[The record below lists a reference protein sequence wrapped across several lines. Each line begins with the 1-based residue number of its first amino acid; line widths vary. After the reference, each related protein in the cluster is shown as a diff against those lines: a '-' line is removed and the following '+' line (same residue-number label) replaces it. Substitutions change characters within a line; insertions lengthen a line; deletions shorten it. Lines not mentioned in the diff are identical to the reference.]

1 MTNRPNPR
9 FKNFTDVFKNLVK
22 AIEVQTMYPIV
33 TMMITYDSTK
43 ATTVT
48 KKDDTE
54 WWVK

>member
-48 KKDDTE
+48 KKDDT
-54 WWVK
+54 